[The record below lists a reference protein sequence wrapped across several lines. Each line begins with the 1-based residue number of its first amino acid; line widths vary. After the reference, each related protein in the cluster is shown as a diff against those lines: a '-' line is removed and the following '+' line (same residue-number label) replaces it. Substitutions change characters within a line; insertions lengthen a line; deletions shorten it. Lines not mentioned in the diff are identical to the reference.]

1 MEKIIT
7 IQYNLK
13 TYNPTNIQRIITKG
27 VQTFVLLSN
36 KGLELTTQNGKTLVY
51 GK

>member
-13 TYNPTNIQRIITKG
+13 TYNPTTVQRIIS
-27 VQTFVLLSN
+27 VQKFVLLSN
-36 KGLELTTQNGKTLVY
+36 KKLQLKTQNGKTLVY